1 VRLLTVL
8 LAGIGG
14 MYLAASRLPAIAPMF
29 AILVAAMVCLGL
41 GNGAVFQLVPQCF
54 RRQIG
59 IATGMVGAVG
69 GLGGFMLPTML
80 GQFKQHSGSF
90 ATGFVVLGAVALLTL
105 VLLRVLMAVSEQW
118 KSSWR
123 VAPATDVPAAKRAAA

>member
-1 VRLLTVL
+1 MFTVL
-8 LAGIGG
+8 VL
-14 MYLAASRLPAIAPMF
+14 
-29 AILVAAMVCLGL
+29 AMVCLGL

-59 IATGMVGAVG
+59 IATGVVGAVG

-80 GQFKQHSGSF
+80 GQFKQRSGSF
-90 ATGFVVLGAVALLTL
+90 GTGFVVLGVVALLTL
-105 VLLRVLMAVSEQW
+105 ALLRVLMALSEQW

-123 VAPATDVPAAKRAAA
+123 VVMPVDAPSAKRAA